1 MFKRKLDEILL
12 KRAEKIPVIAI
23 LGPRQSGKTTLARTV
38 FNQHKYISLEN
49 YDERE
54 LATNDPKRFLEVH
67 KNIHGMILDEIQHVP
82 KLLSYLQT
90 YVDEAHRPGCIILTG
105 SQNILVNQAISQTLA
120 GRIAIFTLPPL
131 SIAELSINNLLPN
144 EVEQLAYKGCYP
156 RIYAHDLE
164 PTSWYL
170 DYIET
175 YVERDVR
182 QVGNISDLSTFK
194 RFIRLCA
201 GQVGQ
206 LVNFVSLANDCGV
219 DQRTVKAWLA
229 ILEASYIIFLLQ
241 PHYVN
246 FRKRLIKSPKL
257 YFYDTGI
264 ICALL
269 DIKSSEQLNTHYL
282 RGGIIES
289 LIISEILKHYYNHGQ
304 RPQHV
309 YFWRNQT
316 GNELDCV
323 IQKNHKLIPI
333 EIKASK
339 TIVSSFFNGLNYW
352 ADIAKEETDAGYI
365 IYGGPENQDWP
376 QGKVVSWKNLEDVF
390 KESGE

>member
-1 MFKRKLDEILL
+1 MFSRTLDTILL

-38 FNQHKYISLEN
+38 FNKHTYVSLEN
-49 YDERE
+49 YEERE
-54 LATNDPKRFLEVH
+54 LAFSDPKRFLEMY
-67 KNIHGMILDEIQHVP
+67 KSDYGIILDEIQHVP

-90 YVDEAHRPGCIILTG
+90 YVDEQHRPGHIIITG
-105 SQNILVNQAISQTLA
+105 SQNILMNQAISQTLA

-131 SIAELSINNLLPN
+131 SITELSKNSLLDDTI
-144 EVEQLAYKGCYP
+144 EKLAYKGCYP
-156 RIYAHDLE
+156 RIYAYDLE

-175 YVERDVR
+175 YVERDIR
-182 QVGNISDLSTFK
+182 QVGNIADLSTFK

-206 LVNFVSLANDCGV
+206 LLNFASLANDCGI
-219 DQRTVKAWLA
+219 DQRTAKAWIS
-229 ILEASYIIFLLQ
+229 ILEASYIVFLLQ

-269 DIKSSEQLNTHYL
+269 DIKSSEQLDTHYL
-282 RGGIIES
+282 RGNIIES
-289 LIISEILKHYYNHGQ
+289 LMISEIFKHYYNNGE

-323 IQKNHKLIPI
+323 IQKDNRLVPI
-333 EIKASK
+333 EIKAGK
-339 TIVSSFFNGLNYW
+339 TVVNSFFNGLDYW
-352 ADIAKEETDAGYI
+352 ATLTNNEDARGYVL
-365 IYGGPENQDWP
+365 YGGSTNQEWP
-376 QGKVVSWKNLEDVF
+376 QGTVVSWKNLEDIF
-390 KESGE
+390 KS